1 MTFSNRSSRTLI
13 NYPADIISG
22 GYRFG
27 GIIANLSREGIGIY
41 IINPSDTNTLQCAPE
56 KNISL
61 EFQLPSG
68 EQICI
73 AGTVKW
79 LRSNKTVNHTMN
91 SIGIILS
98 APPRSYIQFL
108 NSLNETLNF
117 VWKETAMT

>member
-1 MTFSNRSSRTLI
+1 MTFNNRSNRTLI
-13 NYPADIISG
+13 NYPADIISN

-27 GIIANLSREGIGIY
+27 GIIANLSQEGIGLY
-41 IINPSDTNTLQCAPE
+41 IINPSKENTEHCSPGR
-56 KNISL
+56 NINL

-73 AGTVKW
+73 AGTIKW
-79 LRSNKTVNHTMN
+79 LRSNKTNNHTMN
-91 SIGIILS
+91 SIGITVS
-98 APPRSYIQFL
+98 APPLSYTRFL